1 MVNRTGRGHVRCW
14 LRLTNLSPATGML
27 LHGALK
33 ACSMAKGKALLE
45 QCGSWSQAANAYRQ
59 VLDAATDLQEAKTGL
74 AVAELIPRLEDEAVA
89 PQVMDRLEQLGSDAV
104 SSLIALSK
112 ADFEAQKPPF
122 SALHLHSLR
131 QRRVSVLAQMA
142 DKEAVEYLRTLTPGG
157 MVFIPAGPFIM
168 GSDKE

>member
-1 MVNRTGRGHVRCW
+1 
-14 LRLTNLSPATGML
+14 
-27 LHGALK
+27 
-33 ACSMAKGKALLE
+33 
-45 QCGSWSQAANAYRQ
+45 
-59 VLDAATDLQEAKTGL
+59 
-74 AVAELIPRLEDEAVA
+74 
-89 PQVMDRLEQLGSDAV
+89 MDRLEQLGSDAV

-131 QRRVSVLAQMA
+131 QRLSVLAQMA

-168 GSDKE
+168 GSDKEENERPATEVWVDSFYLARCPVTNAEFDDFIKAGGYHEERYWIVGWDWAQANRREHPWRWTDARLAGSV